1 MELGSISL
9 YPIVN
14 VKVGRTF
21 SQVETKKPEP
31 ERAARE
37 FQGRTVKW
45 SGQNEVRAGRHRKVG
60 GGGIRVQLETD
71 GLSVTSAMILGSD
84 RRDT

>member
-1 MELGSISL
+1 M
-9 YPIVN
+9 
-14 VKVGRTF
+14 
-21 SQVETKKPEP
+21 
-31 ERAARE
+31 
-37 FQGRTVKW
+37 KW
-45 SGQNEVRAGRHRKVG
+45 SGQNEVRAGRHREVG